1 MISKY
6 VQPCPIT
13 FGRGA
18 LGQLPALLE
27 EAGVCR
33 PLIITDRGVAAA
45 GLLARTERLLAAGG
59 VSYTS
64 YDAMLPDRK
73 SVV

>member
-27 EAGVCR
+27 EAG
-33 PLIITDRGVAAA
+33 
-45 GLLARTERLLAAGG
+45 
-59 VSYTS
+59 
-64 YDAMLPDRK
+64 
-73 SVV
+73 